1 MSEEQVI
8 NEEKKIDN
16 EEILSRL
23 DNLNK
28 EPEVKPEKKI
38 IDMDIEELREALF
51 VMIKFNNQIKKEHED
66 FVKKIDLVWKDKKAL
81 KKRLFDLKDRTK
93 NAKK

>member
-1 MSEEQVI
+1 MSEEQ
-8 NEEKKIDN
+8 KLDN

-28 EPEVKPEKKI
+28 ESEVKPEKKI

-66 FVKKIDLVWKDKKAL
+66 FKKKIDLVWKDKKAL
-81 KKRLFDLKDRTK
+81 KQRLFELKDRIK
-93 NAKK
+93 KAK